1 MSRLELSSAPGLTG
15 LYRRALVRQ
24 LPLPRAARS
33 SPLRSAGAGGEELP
47 DTEIVLEE
55 AVVERDHLAAYDEV
69 CGFRLSDVAP
79 PTYLH
84 VLAFPLAMRLMTD
97 GDFPFGVMGL
107 VHIANRIDQH
117 RALRAG
123 DAVELRVRAEDLRE
137 HDRGRQFDVVA
148 EAWRDDELV
157 WEDRSTYLRRGKGG
171 GGEKR
176 DREPPGPPAGGAR
189 WRVPGDV
196 GRRYAAVSGDRNP
209 IHLHPL
215 TAKLFGQSSPI
226 AHGMWLKARCLAA
239 LEGRVPEACSVDVR
253 FKLPVRLGEEIAFTA
268 HDGAGRWSFEVAA
281 AKDGRPHLSGT
292 VAPL

>member
-1 MSRLELSSAPGLTG
+1 MSRLELTGAPGLTG
-15 LYRRALVRQ
+15 LYGRALLRQ
-24 LPLPRAARS
+24 LPVI
-33 SPLRSAGAGGEELP
+33 GAGGDRLP
-47 DTEIVLEE
+47 AHEVVLED
-55 AVVERDHLAAYDEV
+55 AVVERDHLAAYDDV
-69 CGFRLSDVAP
+69 CGFRLTDVAP

-117 RALRAG
+117 RAVSAG
-123 DAVELRVRAEDLRE
+123 DTVELRVRAEDLRP

-148 EAWRDDELV
+148 EGWRDDELV
-157 WEDRSTYLRRGKGG
+157 WEDRSTYLRREKSSGDKG
-171 GGEKR
+171 

-209 IHLHPL
+209 IHLHPV
-215 TAKLFGQSSPI
+215 TARLFGQPSPI

-239 LEGRVPEACSVDVR
+239 LEGRVPDACSVDVR
-253 FKLPVRLGEEIAFTA
+253 FKLPVRLGAKLAFTA
-268 HDGAGRWSFEVAA
+268 HDGDGRWSFELVS

>member
-1 MSRLELSSAPGLTG
+1 MSRLELTGAPGLTG
-15 LYRRALVRQ
+15 LYGRALMRQ
-24 LPLPRAARS
+24 LPLV
-33 SPLRSAGAGGEELP
+33 GAGGERLP
-47 DTEIVLEE
+47 DAEVVLEE
-55 AVVERDHLAAYDEV
+55 ATVERDHLAAYDEV
-69 CGFRLSDVAP
+69 CGFRLSDLAP

-107 VHIANRIDQH
+107 VHIANRIDQ
-117 RALRAG
+117 RRPVRAG
-123 DAVELRVRAEDLRE
+123 DAVELRVRAEDLRA

-148 EAWRDDELV
+148 EAWREDELV
-157 WEDRSTYLRRGKGG
+157 WEDRSTYLRRESGG
-171 GGEKR
+171 ASS
-176 DREPPGPPAGGAR
+176 DREPPGPPSGGAR

-215 TAKLFGQSSPI
+215 TARLFGQPAPI

-239 LEGRVPEACSVDVR
+239 LEGRVPESCRVDVR
-253 FKLPVRLGEEIAFTA
+253 FKLPVRLGRELAFTA
-268 HDGAGRWSFEVAA
+268 RDGDGRWSFEVVAA
-281 AKDGRPHLSGT
+281 RDGRPHLSGT

>member
-1 MSRLELSSAPGLTG
+1 MSRLELSEPPGLTG
-15 LYRRALVRQ
+15 LYRRALMRQ
-24 LPLPRAARS
+24 LPVI
-33 SPLRSAGAGGEELP
+33 GGGGEELP
-47 DTEIVLEE
+47 DAEVVLED
-55 AVVERDHLAAYDEV
+55 AVVEREHLAAYDDV

-107 VHIANRIDQH
+107 VHIANRIDQR
-117 RALRAG
+117 RAVSAG
-123 DAVELRVRAEDLRE
+123 DSVELRVRVEDLRP

-157 WEDRSTYLRRGKGG
+157 WEDRSTYLRREGG
-171 GGEKR
+171 GGGKG
-176 DREPPGPPAGGAR
+176 DREPPGPPGGGAR

-215 TAKLFGQSSPI
+215 TAKLFGQPAPI

-239 LEGRVPEACSVDVR
+239 LEGRLPEACRVDVR
-253 FKLPVRLGEEIAFTA
+253 FKLPVRLGQEVAFLEDASRT
-268 HDGAGRWSFEVAA
+268 FEVVSAR
-281 AKDGRPHLSGT
+281 DGRPHLSGT
-292 VAPL
+292 LAPI

>member
-1 MSRLELSSAPGLTG
+1 M
-15 LYRRALVRQ
+15 RQ
-24 LPLPRAARS
+24 LPLPRASRS
-33 SPLRSAGAGGEELP
+33 SPLRSVGAGGDRLP
-47 DTEIVLEE
+47 GDEVVLEE
-55 AVVERDHLAAYDEV
+55 ARVERDHLAAYDDV
-69 CGFRLSDVAP
+69 CAFRLSDVAP

-107 VHIANRIDQH
+107 VHIANRIDQ
-117 RALRAG
+117 RRPVRAG
-123 DAVELRVRAEDLRE
+123 DAVELRVRAEDLRP

-157 WEDRSTYLRRGKGG
+157 WEDRSTYLRREKGG
-171 GGEKR
+171 GEAKG

-189 WRVPGDV
+189 WRVPGDA

-209 IHLHPL
+209 IHLHSV
-215 TAKLFGQSSPI
+215 TAKLFGQPAPI

-239 LEGRVPEACSVDVR
+239 LEGRVPEACTVDVR
-253 FKLPVRLGEEIAFTA
+253 FKLPVRLGQQVAFTA
-268 HDGAGRWSFEVAA
+268 RDGDGRWSFELAS